1 MSLRMPTQSQVTR
14 TTPQAPY
21 LQYALAETAEEVLAS
36 QRLRYQIFAEEQG
49 AVLETAHLGLDC
61 DYYDS
66 YCQHLLVKELVTGR
80 VVGSTR
86 ILTLDN
92 ARKAGSFY
100 SENEFNLRKLLPL
113 PGKVIEIGRTCIHP
127 EFRNGAGI
135 GMLWAGLAQFVE
147 QHQIDYLFGCASV
160 SMRDGGAQAA
170 AIMQYV
176 QTRHLAP
183 ESMRVQPLVRLLPT
197 QAATILNLPPLLK
210 SYLKLGAWVA
220 GEPCLDPDFNVADI
234 FILLDMQQLD
244 QRYQRHFIQSALQ
257 RHTLH

>member
-1 MSLRMPTQSQVTR
+1 MSLMIQTQTRVAR
-14 TTPQAPY
+14 TTTQAPY
-21 LQYALAETAEEVLAS
+21 LQFTLAETADEICAS

-49 AVLETAHLGLDC
+49 ANLESAHLGLDC
-61 DYYDS
+61 DHYDS
-66 YCQHLLVKELVTGR
+66 YCEHLMVKEVATGR
-80 VVGSTR
+80 IVGSTR

-100 SENEFNLRKLLPL
+100 SENEFDLRKLLPL
-113 PGKVIEIGRTCIHP
+113 PGKVMEIGRTCIHP

-135 GMLWAGLAQFVE
+135 GMLWAGLAHFAE
-147 QHQIDYLFGCASV
+147 QRQIDYLFGCASI

-170 AIMQYV
+170 AIMQHV

-183 ESMRVQPLVRLLPT
+183 ESMRVQPLVRLLPV
-197 QAATILNLPPLLK
+197 QPATVLNLPPLLK

-244 QRYQRHFIQSALQ
+244 MRYQRHFIQSALQ
-257 RHTLH
+257 RRTMH

>member
-1 MSLRMPTQSQVTR
+1 MSLRIVTQSQLAR

-36 QRLRYQIFAEEQG
+36 QQLRYQVFAKEQG
-49 AVLETAHLGLDC
+49 AILESAHLGIDC
-61 DYYDS
+61 DHYDA
-66 YCQHLLVKELVTGR
+66 YCQHLLVKELATGQ
-80 VVGSTR
+80 VIGSTR

-100 SENEFNLRKLLPL
+100 SENEFDLRKLLPL

-127 EFRNGAGI
+127 EFRNGVGI

-147 QHQIDYLFGCASV
+147 QQQIDYLFGCASV

-170 AIMQYV
+170 AIMQHV
-176 QTRHLAP
+176 KTRHLAP
-183 ESMRVQPLVRLLPT
+183 ASMRVEPLVRLL
-197 QAATILNLPPLLK
+197 ATPPATVLNLPPLLK

-234 FILLDMQQLD
+234 FILLDMQQLN
-244 QRYQRHFIQSALQ
+244 QRYQRHFVQSTLQ
-257 RHTLH
+257 RRPLH